1 MNPQQRQ
8 EVVSLY
14 RTFLRLAAKWP
25 ADPIRPT
32 RNFRTSLHTRL
43 VEDFRKPLNASTEA
57 EVEATLQETRSQLE
71 ALKKVLG
78 NDYKKENKLSESIL
92 TPAGN
97 PSYYERLLV
106 SLDAL
111 SKADKDPKNLFVR
124 LFGR

>member
-1 MNPQQRQ
+1 
-8 EVVSLY
+8 
-14 RTFLRLAAKWP
+14 
-25 ADPIRPT
+25 
-32 RNFRTSLHTRL
+32 RL